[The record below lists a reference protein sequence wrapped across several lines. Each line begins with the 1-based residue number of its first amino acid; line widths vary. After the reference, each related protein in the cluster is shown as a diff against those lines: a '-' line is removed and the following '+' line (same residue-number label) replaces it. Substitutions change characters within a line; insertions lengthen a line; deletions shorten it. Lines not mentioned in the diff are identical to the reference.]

1 MSAVELPGLR
11 DRVAV
16 VWGGGAGMGE
26 ATAWRLAGS
35 GARVAVVDRDAA
47 GAHRVAQ
54 ALQAAGRSALP
65 LAADVTSEDE
75 VARALAAVRAK
86 LGCPTLS
93 ASVVGMAS
101 WKPLT
106 ATTLEDWDRD
116 QRLNLRPVFLIGR
129 AMATAMMAEGH
140 GGALAFVSSV
150 SGLEAAALHASYGA
164 AKAAM
169 NALVKTM
176 AVEWGA
182 SGIRVNALAPG
193 PIVTARIR
201 SSPEMEALL
210 RGRIPLGRMGRI
222 EEVADALLFLLSDMA
237 SFITGETLTA
247 DGGWMAAPHIH
258 PAESPAAPVKP
269 EDRR

>member
-1 MSAVELPGLR
+1 MTDVELPGIR

-26 ATAWRLAGS
+26 ATVWRLARS
-35 GARVAVVDRDAA
+35 GAQVAVADHDAA
-47 GAHRVAQ
+47 AAERVAQ
-54 ALQAAGRSALP
+54 ALQAAGHAAMS

-75 VARALAAVRAK
+75 VIRAVEAVRAT

-93 ASVVGMAS
+93 ASVVGRAS
-101 WKPLT
+101 WKPLS
-106 ATTLEDWDRD
+106 AMTLEDWDRD
-116 QRLNLRPVFLIGR
+116 QKLNLRPVFLIGQ
-129 AMATAMMAEGH
+129 AVATAMMAEGR
-140 GGALAFVSSV
+140 GGAMAFVSSV

-182 SGIRVNALAPG
+182 HGIRVNAVAPG
-193 PIVTARIR
+193 PIATARIR

-210 RGRIPLGRMGRI
+210 RRRIPLGRMGCV
-222 EEVADALLFLLSDMA
+222 EEMADGLLFLLSDMA
-237 SFITGETLTA
+237 SFVTGETLTA

-258 PAESPAAPVKP
+258 PAESPAAPVKD